1 MGDKS
6 DNTFIL
12 VVFLDLKKPQIA
24 LSIRYN
30 VPMSSQPE
38 IFDLIERLLEEL
50 KEIEEDTTQ
59 GLNAV
64 RILLNLFPENAM
76 LAQAFGFFSSAI
88 FFAENTKA
96 QIHGTARNLSIS
108 SLSPQRIQEIGQE
121 LATTLGRTLELKT
134 QTKNLRSRM
143 ERLL

>member
-1 MGDKS
+1 
-6 DNTFIL
+6 
-12 VVFLDLKKPQIA
+12 
-24 LSIRYN
+24 
-30 VPMSSQPE
+30 MSRQPE

-59 GLNAV
+59 GLKAV
-64 RILLNLFPENAM
+64 RILLNLFPANAM
-76 LAQAFGFFSSAI
+76 LVQAFAFFSSAI

-96 QIHGTARNLSIS
+96 QIHSIERNLSIS
-108 SLSPQRIQEIGQE
+108 SLSSQRIQEIGQE

-143 ERLL
+143 EKLL